1 MTASEVFVGLSL
13 ILALAVAAQVV
24 AARVGVPA
32 IIVLLPVGFLAGALV
47 PSVNPDKLFGVAFEP
62 LRHRLTRL
70 HRELRVEH
78 GDAHDVVAR
87 RLGNDVER
95 LEDRHSGTHERR
107 ERP

>member
-13 ILALAVAAQVV
+13 ILALAVASQVV

-62 LRHRLTRL
+62 LVSLAVAVIL
-70 HRELRVEH
+70 FDGGLDLVLRELSGH
-78 GDAHDVVAR
+78 AGVV
-87 RLGNDVER
+87 V
-95 LEDRHSGTHERR
+95 
-107 ERP
+107 